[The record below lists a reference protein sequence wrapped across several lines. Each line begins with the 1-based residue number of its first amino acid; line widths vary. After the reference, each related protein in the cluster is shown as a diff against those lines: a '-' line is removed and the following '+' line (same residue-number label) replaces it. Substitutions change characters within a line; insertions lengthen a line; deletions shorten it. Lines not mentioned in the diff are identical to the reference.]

1 LWTMLLSYITLR
13 EGISWDQAVGAV
25 ITIFGVAVV
34 SWVREKERRLARDE
48 KEKLEKIEKD
58 RRITP
63 ERRLSQ
69 VIVERRI
76 SLDAHPVVLEV
87 CVNGASS
94 ETEPRGSLPRID
106 SGVEMGKIERT
117 HA

>member
-1 LWTMLLSYITLR
+1 MLLSYITLR

-34 SWVREKERRLARDE
+34 SWVREKERRLARDT

-87 CVNGASS
+87 CVNL
-94 ETEPRGSLPRID
+94 SLIH
-106 SGVEMGKIERT
+106 I
-117 HA
+117 